1 MNSKLSTKNLTICR
15 YLQYLL
21 LGISFFLFS
30 SKIPISPWYIP
41 LTTYVL
47 LYILILIIL
56 QIILLVYTWYMYEK
70 KDTFKIIRMICIFH
84 FFLLLLMFF
93 LCILNIKWF
102 NLFSIL
108 VTILIV
114 LLIIYQKKSY
124 KMI

>member
-30 SKIPISPWYIP
+30 SKISILPWYIP
-41 LTTYVL
+41 LTTYAL
-47 LYILILIIL
+47 LYILILLIL
-56 QIILLVYTWYMYEK
+56 QIILLLYTWYMYEK
-70 KDTFKIIRMICIFH
+70 QECFKTIRRICFFH
-84 FFLLLLMFF
+84 FLLLLLMFF
-93 LCILNIKWF
+93 LCIISIKWF
-102 NLFSIL
+102 NVFSIL
-108 VTILIV
+108 VTILIG

>member
-1 MNSKLSTKNLTICR
+1 MNSKLLTKILTICR

-21 LGISFFLFS
+21 LGISFLLFS
-30 SKIPISPWYIP
+30 SKIPILPWYIP

-56 QIILLVYTWYMYEK
+56 QIILLIYTWYMYEK
-70 KDTFKIIRMICIFH
+70 QYSFKIIRRICVFH
-84 FFLLLLMFF
+84 FLLLLLMFF
-93 LCILNIKWF
+93 LCILSIKWF

-114 LLIIYQKKSY
+114 LLTIYQKKSY
-124 KMI
+124 QMI